1 MEIRKKKPTNLIDEL
16 NAGECFLYEGEYY
29 MKTDEEE
36 MNVVSLHNGHL
47 YFFDGDLMVL
57 PVALVAEVV

>member
-1 MEIRKKKPTNLIDEL
+1 MEIREKKPTNLIDEL

-36 MNVVSLHNGHL
+36 MNVVSLRNGHL
-47 YFFDGDLMVL
+47 YFLDGDLMVL
-57 PVALVAEVV
+57 PVELAVEVV